1 MIESTARHCTTA
13 PTRGALSGQAQAQQL
28 AAVYLNRTALS
39 YGTLF
44 DSSPPVGAGVSQARP
59 ASAMAEQLGPP
70 RGLAGAP
77 GAGMNFPIIRGSLAT
92 ERKTQQKE
100 AVPSMGGAMV
110 YYTVRL

>member
-1 MIESTARHCTTA
+1 
-13 PTRGALSGQAQAQQL
+13 
-28 AAVYLNRTALS
+28 
-39 YGTLF
+39 
-44 DSSPPVGAGVSQARP
+44 
-59 ASAMAEQLGPP
+59 MAEQLGPP